1 MSDLRTQVTDL
12 SIDLAEKVVEQSL
25 DRQAQVA
32 LIDRYI
38 DDVARDQGGG
48 AR

>member
-1 MSDLRTQVTDL
+1 VTDL

-25 DRQAQVA
+25 DRETQVA

-38 DDVARDQGGG
+38 DSVGGSS
-48 AR
+48 R